1 MIQVNEFSLINDYFS
16 SISHHRND
24 VLLGIG
30 DDAACVHVPNDM
42 DLLVSTDTLVENV
55 HFRSEW
61 DAYDI
66 ARRAINVNVSDMA
79 AMAALPCWVSL
90 ALTLPTFDE
99 SWLRRLSLG
108 LADGL
113 RDYNIALIGGD
124 TTRGPLTITLT
135 IHGLVPKGRAVR
147 RNGANVG
154 DAIVVS
160 GPLGAAAQAV
170 ALFDEQMVDA
180 HVRAILMDKLLRPK
194 PRVDLM
200 ELLRNHATAA
210 IDISDGLSADLNH
223 ILNASQVGAAL
234 EFASIPVH
242 PVVQQ
247 IQKANAIEFA
257 LSGGDDYELCF
268 TVPPNAL
275 HYFTDARLGCCCVG
289 MIESELGLRAK
300 TLTGDIVPLTAKGY
314 SHF

>member
-1 MIQVNEFSLINDYFS
+1 VIQVNEFSLINDYFN
-16 SISHHRND
+16 SIAPHRDD
-24 VLLGIG
+24 VLFGIG
-30 DDAACVHVPNDM
+30 DDAACVRVPADM

-55 HFRSEW
+55 HFRSDW

-66 ARRAINVNVSDMA
+66 AWRSVNVNVSDMA

-99 SWLRRLSLG
+99 SWLRRFSLG
-108 LADGL
+108 LSDAL

-135 IHGLVPKGRAVR
+135 IHGLAPKGQAIR
-147 RNGANVG
+147 RSGANVG

-160 GPLGAAAQAV
+160 GALGAAAQAV
-170 ALFDEQMVDA
+170 VDEPMVDA
-180 HVRAILMDKLLRPK
+180 HLRSILMDKLLRPR
-194 PRVDLM
+194 PRLDLM
-200 ELLRNHATAA
+200 DLLRSHATAA

-223 ILNASQVGAAL
+223 ILNASQVGATL
-234 EFASIPVH
+234 DLASIPVH
-242 PVVQQ
+242 PFVQQ

-268 TVPPNAL
+268 TVPLKAL
-275 HYFTDARLGCCCVG
+275 HYFTDAGLGCCCVG
-289 MIESELGLRAK
+289 MIESDPGLRAK
-300 TLTGDIVPLTAKGY
+300 TSTGDIVPLTVKGY